1 MSAGSTLTSGGDLV
15 NPDVALGSKV
25 LVHVAENGH
34 SFEFECDGLTT
45 VEAIG
50 FSIQSLT
57 GIPLADQLFL
67 YGYNSLDLTQP
78 LSAYKLPQDD
88 SEVFLYNKS
97 RLHADSPLPGPE
109 IIDIPINPVLPPP
122 TITPPLETNSGD
134 PALKALVSYE
144 HKFRYH
150 FQIANLIYGCTK
162 VKFEV
167 CKRLVRETQVQERAL
182 VTAHGTLEV
191 TFRKLLV
198 RYNEFMKIF
207 ARQHKAHAELLVNFE
222 RDLERLRR
230 VKLPANL
237 QKEGRRSLVDL
248 VKENDLRELAQATC
262 AVQHRQFEG
271 KVFQLK
277 SNFGELK
284 RRVENLFEAM
294 IVNSA
299 KDLDVSIKEHQRL
312 VIEQR
317 SIMQVLRLFLNCILV

>member
-1 MSAGSTLTSGGDLV
+1 MSAGSTLTSGGEPA
-15 NPDVALGSKV
+15 NPGAALGRK
-25 LVHVAENGH
+25 LLAHVAENGH
-34 SFEFECDGLTT
+34 SFEFECDGSTT

-50 FSIQSLT
+50 LSIQTLT
-57 GIPLADQLFL
+57 GIPLSDQLFL

-109 IIDIPINPVLPPP
+109 IIDIPVNPVLPPP
-122 TITPPLETNSGD
+122 TVTPPLETNSGD

-150 FQIANLIYGCTK
+150 FQIANSIYGCTK

-182 VTAHGTLEV
+182 ETARGTLEV
-191 TFRKLLV
+191 TFRKLLI
-198 RYNEFMKIF
+198 RYVEFMKCF
-207 ARQHKAHAELLVNFE
+207 SKQHKAHADILANFE

-230 VKLPANL
+230 VKLPASL
-237 QKEGRRSLVDL
+237 QKEGRSSLVDL
-248 VKENDLRELAQATC
+248 VKENELREWAEVCT
-262 AVQHRQFEG
+262 VPHRQFEG
-271 KVFQLK
+271 KVFQHK

-299 KDLDVSIKEHQRL
+299 KDLDMSIKEHQRL

-317 SIMQVLRLFLNCILV
+317 SIMQVLR